1 MNEKELINYL
11 KTMEKFLVLQNK
23 HNKTKDKQLKLLN
36 QQIEMIFF
44 DVSQLSQRIRNLER

>member
-23 HNKTKDKQLKLLN
+23 HNKTKDKQLKLLD

-44 DVSQLSQRIRNLER
+44 DVSKLSQRIRNLER

>member
-1 MNEKELINYL
+1 MNENELLDYL

-36 QQIEMIFF
+36 EQIEMIFH
-44 DVSQLSQRIRNLER
+44 DVSNLSQRIRNLER